1 MPRLVGRIRNCARI
15 ALLLLEFETFVE
27 DACQRGVGKRAS
39 VFERG
44 EGGGEEEEEAREEN
58 G

>member
-39 VFERG
+39 VFERE
-44 EGGGEEEEEAREEN
+44 EGGGGEAREEN

>member
-1 MPRLVGRIRNCARI
+1 M
-15 ALLLLEFETFVE
+15 E

-44 EGGGEEEEEAREEN
+44 EVEKKKRRRKMVRLEAHEAKGQR
-58 G
+58 